1 MHKKLISVLLLAT
14 MLSGSAQAQRITDKL
29 DRGLVAVQTTGGVYC
44 SWRINAEE
52 YYDVSYNIYRDG
64 VLLNSTPLKVSNY
77 TDAGGSASST
87 YTVKAV
93 VRGKEQAAS
102 KAVGVLA
109 NAWKEIKPKHD
120 ASLKSTYIP
129 NDACCADVD
138 GDGEVEILLKYDNQS
153 EINASYPRAGYNGEY
168 SLFECLKQDGTVL
181 WWVNCGPNMGDFQN
195 NEQNIVAYDWDGD
208 GKAEAVFR
216 AADGTTIHMAD
227 GTTYVVGDASK
238 NYRAA
243 TGGGTNWFMHEGAEY
258 LLYVDG
264 ATGKPYQ
271 CVEYPLKRLE
281 SGETSLEKAWG
292 DGYGH
297 RSTKHFF
304 GAPYLDGKK
313 PSIFLGRGIYTRHKF
328 IAYDVNPATHELVE
342 RWRWTNNQAG
352 LPWYGQGYHNYCV
365 ADVDWDGRD
374 EIVWGSMVIDDNG
387 KGLSTTGLGHGDA
400 QHVGDF
406 NPYKHGQE
414 FYACNEDLPD
424 NNYRDA
430 TTSKIYYRQT
440 STNDDGRSLC
450 GNFSN
455 DFPGSIGKSGH
466 DTPISTVTNGHVD
479 GMTETGM
486 TVNFRIYW
494 DGDLCEE
501 PVDGVNIYK
510 YGIGLLQTLTGAY
523 SNNGT
528 KNTPCYQGDIFGD
541 WREEVIMR
549 TADNNIRIY
558 TTTIPTEN
566 RNYSLWYDHQYRNAM
581 VWQMCGYNQPPHAS
595 YFLGELEGI
604 TIAPPPLT
612 TTGREEIANGGT
624 ISSAQND
631 KHILVSE
638 NADAKV
644 TVQSGAQPYIVTL
657 NVPTWVQGSA
667 PSEATEKDYDIT
679 TTTYKLDV
687 LGAGFSGSTRLV
699 KQGDGILNLPAVEQT
714 YSGSTDVW
722 AGTLNFDGS
731 MPNSRV
737 WLNRFAVLN
746 SKGTFG
752 KAIEMDYA
760 SELRPAGKDVKGTV
774 AADSLILNF
783 GSRVVFDVYSSDMT
797 SDVVKANVLNI
808 EKKDWKNGPEYSTPV
823 FQIDAHLLSGSKKLP
838 AGKYLLGEIGKIDG
852 DIKNIVVEGLDF
864 NKFAL
869 AYEDGKLYLDV
880 KNSREQADVT
890 WIGDKSGTWDNQ
902 ETDNFYNGATG
913 KSDVFVQLDNV
924 VIDDN
929 AKTTNIVLEG
939 KQAPNSL
946 TFANNEKNIV
956 ITGDALV
963 GDANVTK
970 NGSGTVT
977 LNNANKY
984 SGTTT
989 INGGKVIV
997 GSLASNIGI
1006 DYGALGGVDNV
1017 VSISNKAT
1025 LAVNESM
1032 SLSQPLMIGNGG
1044 AAIEVASGKT
1054 LEVDSKVSKA
1064 TANSVALVKNGAG
1077 LLKLNGATVAYDS
1090 LIVNSGTVYD
1100 FGDVHFSGKTIVLN
1114 GGTLQYNNSI
1124 YGDFTD
1130 NVNLIVPK
1138 GKTATFYPDGRCNYT
1153 GKLTGEGTLNV
1164 YATWVRCPFNGNW
1177 SEFTG
1182 TIKVYQGAKNTY
1194 DPTFDFNNTYG
1205 IGKATLNIAS
1215 DATVYTNGKNF
1226 AIGAL
1231 TGSGTITNTGYWG
1244 SSVNTLTIG
1253 EKNTDFSFSGKI
1265 EGCRV
1270 TKKGTGKWTVSSVDV
1285 FENAGPITVYGGEL
1299 RLNNDKVTSSLTGVN
1314 PLQIQNGGALTGKG
1328 ITQSVYAY
1336 EGSVIR
1342 PGVGSV
1348 ETSNAGCLKTLG
1360 NVVANA
1366 GSSICLNRSS
1376 AAEYNTKTGAI
1387 MYSYLEVG
1395 GTLTVNGTI
1404 RYTYKGW
1411 VPAAGDVVT
1420 LFVANEFVGNPS
1432 FDLQELPAGLAWDTS
1447 EVMTTGK
1454 LKVVAATSVNKI
1466 AANDE
1471 VECSVITLAGVKVAE
1486 FKSTKANVEAAAKA
1500 AGLECGSYIVS
1511 MKSASAVENIKLLI
1525 K

>member
-1 MHKKLISVLLLAT
+1 MHKKLISALLLAT
-14 MLSGSAQAQRITDKL
+14 MLSGGAQAQRITDKL

-93 VRGKEQAAS
+93 VRGKEQTAS
-102 KAVGVLA
+102 KAVGVLS

-243 TGGGTNWFMHEGAEY
+243 TGGGTNWFMHDGAEY

-352 LPWYGQGYHNYCV
+352 SPWYGQGYHNYCI

-414 FYACNEDLPD
+414 FFACNEDLPD

-466 DTPISTVTNGHVD
+466 DTPISTVTNDHVD

-687 LGAGFSGSTRLV
+687 LGAGFSGNTRLV

-797 SDVVKANVLNI
+797 SDVVKANVLKI

-823 FQIDAHLLSGSKKLP
+823 FQIDAHILNGSKKLP

-852 DIKNIVVEGLDF
+852 DIKNIVVEGIDY

-890 WIGDKSGTWDNQ
+890 WIGDKSGTWDN
-902 ETDNFYNGATG
+902 NFYNGATG

-929 AKTTNIVLEG
+929 AKATNIVLEG

-989 INGGKVIV
+989 INGGKLIV

-1006 DYGALGGVDNV
+1006 DFGALGGVDNV

-1025 LAVNESM
+1025 LAVGESM

-1054 LEVDSKVSKA
+1054 LEVDSKISKA
-1064 TANSVALVKNGAG
+1064 TSNKVPLVKNGAG
-1077 LLKLNGATVAYDS
+1077 ILKLNGAPVAYDS

-1114 GGTLQYNNSI
+1114 GGTLQCNNSI

-1164 YATWVRCPFNGNW
+1164 YATWIRCAFAGNW

-1182 TIKVYQGAKNTY
+1182 TINAYNGAKVTY

-1215 DATVYTNGKNF
+1215 KVTVYTNGKNF

-1253 EKNTDFSFSGKI
+1253 GKNIDFSYSGEI

-1270 TKKGTGKWTVSSVDV
+1270 TKEGTGRWTVAKTTILEKAGDV
-1285 FENAGPITVYGGEL
+1285 TVNNGSLY
-1299 RLNNDKVTSSLTGVN
+1299 LNNSSATTAMTGS
-1314 PLQIQNGGALTGKG
+1314 GALNVAAK
-1328 ITQSVYAY
+1328 
-1336 EGSVIR
+1336 
-1342 PGVGSV
+1342 GSV
-1348 ETSNAGCLKTLG
+1348 EGNGVIAGLYLYGTYTPGNPNSLATNRNGTINVLG
-1360 NVVANA
+1360 SFYGYA
-1366 GSSICLNRSS
+1366 GSVVNLNLMSSSVNTPSSRSFI
-1376 AAEYNTKTGAI
+1376 TC
-1387 MYSYLEVG
+1387 G
-1395 GTLTVNGTI
+1395 GTLTLNGEVNV
-1404 RYTYKGW
+1404 TYRNGMTPKVGDEVILWTAAKG
-1411 VPAAGDVVT
+1411 
-1420 LFVANEFVGNPS
+1420 FSGNPTIN
-1432 FDLQELPAGLAWDTS
+1432 LQPLPEGLAWDTS
-1447 EVMTTGK
+1447 ELLSATGK

-1500 AGLECGSYIVS
+1500 AGLERGSYIVS

>member
-1 MHKKLISVLLLAT
+1 M
-14 MLSGSAQAQRITDKL
+14 
-29 DRGLVAVQTTGGVYC
+29 
-44 SWRINAEE
+44 
-52 YYDVSYNIYRDG
+52 
-64 VLLNSTPLKVSNY
+64 
-77 TDAGGSASST
+77 
-87 YTVKAV
+87 
-93 VRGKEQAAS
+93 
-102 KAVGVLA
+102 
-109 NAWKEIKPKHD
+109 
-120 ASLKSTYIP
+120 
-129 NDACCADVD
+129 
-138 GDGEVEILLKYDNQS
+138 
-153 EINASYPRAGYNGEY
+153 
-168 SLFECLKQDGTVL
+168 
-181 WWVNCGPNMGDFQN
+181 
-195 NEQNIVAYDWDGD
+195 
-208 GKAEAVFR
+208 
-216 AADGTTIHMAD
+216 
-227 GTTYVVGDASK
+227 
-238 NYRAA
+238 
-243 TGGGTNWFMHEGAEY
+243 
-258 LLYVDG
+258 
-264 ATGKPYQ
+264 
-271 CVEYPLKRLE
+271 
-281 SGETSLEKAWG
+281 
-292 DGYGH
+292 
-297 RSTKHFF
+297 
-304 GAPYLDGKK
+304 
-313 PSIFLGRGIYTRHKF
+313 
-328 IAYDVNPATHELVE
+328 
-342 RWRWTNNQAG
+342 
-352 LPWYGQGYHNYCV
+352 
-365 ADVDWDGRD
+365 
-374 EIVWGSMVIDDNG
+374 
-387 KGLSTTGLGHGDA
+387 
-400 QHVGDF
+400 
-406 NPYKHGQE
+406 
-414 FYACNEDLPD
+414 
-424 NNYRDA
+424 
-430 TTSKIYYRQT
+430 
-440 STNDDGRSLC
+440 
-450 GNFSN
+450 
-455 DFPGSIGKSGH
+455 
-466 DTPISTVTNGHVD
+466 
-479 GMTETGM
+479 
-486 TVNFRIYW
+486 
-494 DGDLCEE
+494 
-501 PVDGVNIYK
+501 
-510 YGIGLLQTLTGAY
+510 
-523 SNNGT
+523 
-528 KNTPCYQGDIFGD
+528 
-541 WREEVIMR
+541 
-549 TADNNIRIY
+549 
-558 TTTIPTEN
+558 
-566 RNYSLWYDHQYRNAM
+566 
-581 VWQMCGYNQPPHAS
+581 
-595 YFLGELEGI
+595 
-604 TIAPPPLT
+604 
-612 TTGREEIANGGT
+612 
-624 ISSAQND
+624 
-631 KHILVSE
+631 
-638 NADAKV
+638 
-644 TVQSGAQPYIVTL
+644 
-657 NVPTWVQGSA
+657 
-667 PSEATEKDYDIT
+667 
-679 TTTYKLDV
+679 
-687 LGAGFSGSTRLV
+687 
-699 KQGDGILNLPAVEQT
+699 PAVEQT
-714 YSGSTDVW
+714 HSGSTDVW

-746 SKGTFG
+746 SKGIFG

-797 SDVVKANVLNI
+797 SDVVKANVLKI

-823 FQIDAHLLSGSKKLP
+823 FQIDAHILSGSKKLP

-852 DIKNIVVEGLDF
+852 DIKNIVVEGIDY

-939 KQAPNSL
+939 KQTPNSL

-989 INGGKVIV
+989 INGGKLIV

-1006 DYGALGGVDNV
+1006 DFGALGGVDNV

-1054 LEVDSKVSKA
+1054 LEVDSEISKA
-1064 TANSVALVKNGAG
+1064 TSNKVPLVKNGAG
-1077 LLKLNGATVAYDS
+1077 LLKLNGAPVAYDS

-1164 YATWVRCPFNGNW
+1164 YATWIRCAFAGNW

-1182 TIKVYQGAKNTY
+1182 TINAYNGAKVTY

-1215 DATVYTNGKNF
+1215 KVKVYTNGKNF

-1231 TGSGTITNTGYWG
+1231 TGSGDITNGGYWG
-1244 SSVNTLTIG
+1244 SAVNTLTIG
-1253 EKNTDFSFSGKI
+1253 GKNTDFTFAGTIVK
-1265 EGCRV
+1265 CNV
-1270 TKKGTGKWTVSSVDV
+1270 TKVGTGMWTVSKSETLAD
-1285 FENAGPITVYGGEL
+1285 AGSIKIDGGTL
-1299 RLNNDKVTSSLTGVN
+1299 KLNNADATTTMTGNNITHVNNGGTLCGKGVITSANLNSGSKLIVGVN
-1314 PLQIQNGGALTGKG
+1314 PT
-1328 ITQSVYAY
+1328 
-1336 EGSVIR
+1336 
-1342 PGVGSV
+1342 
-1348 ETSNAGCLKTLG
+1348 TL
-1360 NVVANA
+1360 VANA
-1366 GSSICLNRSS
+1366 GTIKATGNIVAYAGSDIYLNRNVSGNSS
-1376 AAEYNTKTGAI
+1376 T
-1387 MYSYLEVG
+1387 LEVA
-1395 GTLTVNGTI
+1395 GTLTINGTI
-1404 RYTYKGW
+1404 HYTYKGW
-1411 VPAAGDVVT
+1411 TPAVGDKVT
-1420 LFVANEFVGNPS
+1420 LFVANSYAGTPS

-1500 AGLECGSYIVS
+1500 AGLERGSYIVS
-1511 MKSASAVENIKLLI
+1511 MKSASAVENIKLMI

>member
-93 VRGKEQAAS
+93 VRGKEQTAS

-243 TGGGTNWFMHEGAEY
+243 TGGGTNWFMHDGAEY

-352 LPWYGQGYHNYCV
+352 SPWYGQGYHNYCI

-466 DTPISTVTNGHVD
+466 DTPISTVTNDHVD

-494 DGDLCEE
+494 DGDLLEE
-501 PVDGVNIYK
+501 PVNGVM
-510 YGIGLLQTLTGAY
+510 
-523 SNNGT
+523 
-528 KNTPCYQGDIFGD
+528 FGD

-631 KHILVSE
+631 KHILVCE

-644 TVQSGAQPYIVTL
+644 TVQSGAQPYIATF
-657 NVPTWVQGSA
+657 NVPTWVQGNA
-667 PSEATEKDYDIT
+667 PSEATGKNYGIT

-760 SELRPAGKDVKGTV
+760 SA
-774 AADSLILNF
+774 
-783 GSRVVFDVYSSDMT
+783 DMT
-797 SDVVKANVLNI
+797 SDVVKANVLKI

-823 FQIDAHLLSGSKKLP
+823 FQIDAHILNGSKKLP

-852 DIKNIVVEGLDF
+852 DIKNIVVEGIDY

-929 AKTTNIVLEG
+929 AKATNIVLEG

-963 GDANVTK
+963 GEANVTK

-989 INGGKVIV
+989 INGGKLIV

-1006 DYGALGGVDNV
+1006 DFGALGGVDNV

-1054 LEVDSKVSKA
+1054 LEVDSKISKA
-1064 TANSVALVKNGAG
+1064 TSNKVPLVKNGTG

-1114 GGTLQYNNSI
+1114 GGTLQCNNSI

-1164 YATWVRCPFNGNW
+1164 YATWIRCAFAGNW

-1182 TIKVYQGAKNTY
+1182 TINAYNGAKVTY

-1215 DATVYTNGKNF
+1215 KVTVNTNGKNF

-1231 TGSGTITNTGYWG
+1231 TGSGDITNGGYWG
-1244 SSVNTLTIG
+1244 SAVNTLTIG
-1253 EKNTDFSFSGKI
+1253 GKNTDFTFSGKI

-1270 TKKGTGKWTVSSVDV
+1270 TKEGTGRWTVASDETLSK
-1285 FENAGPITVYGGEL
+1285 AGEL
-1299 RLNNDKVTSSLTGVN
+1299 RVNSGVLFLN
-1314 PLQIQNGGALTGKG
+1314 
-1328 ITQSVYAY
+1328 
-1336 EGSVIR
+1336 
-1342 PGVGSV
+1342 
-1348 ETSNAGCLKTLG
+1348 
-1360 NVVANA
+1360 
-1366 GSSICLNRSS
+1366 
-1376 AAEYNTKTGAI
+1376 NTKTTASMTGSGATYI
-1387 MYSYLEVG
+1387 NKNAVLEGNGVAQLLYVY
-1395 GTLTVNGTI
+1395 GTLTPGNTKNAVQSGEIRTLDNLNAFAGSNVNLFIVNSYQYATSRSYITCDGTLTLNGTVNI
-1404 RYTYKGW
+1404 TYRNGWKPKVGDEVILWTAAKG
-1411 VPAAGDVVT
+1411 
-1420 LFVANEFVGNPS
+1420 FSGNPTIN
-1432 FDLQELPAGLAWDTS
+1432 LQPLPEGLAWDTS
-1447 EVMTTGK
+1447 ELLSATGK

-1466 AANDE
+1466 AADAE

-1500 AGLECGSYIVS
+1500 AGLERGSYIVS
-1511 MKSASAVENIKLLI
+1511 MKSASAVENIKLMI